1 MAATVPTRE
10 FSSVAEMQTHYAAV
24 RSRCFDRAPLV
35 KIVNELTPPESTD
48 LESALDVVTTLLVWS
63 QPVVIEREIIR
74 VLPQEDGQL
83 SAHACGRL
91 VALICDTTIS
101 KLRGES
107 RSAEIVKA
115 RQIGY
120 FVLHHHLR
128 MSMPQIGRFF
138 GGRDHTSALHGAKRV
153 KAVIASVGIA
163 LTDDVR
169 ETVCA
174 LWDAEWPRTSK

>member
-1 MAATVPTRE
+1 MKVIGE
-10 FSSVAEMQTHYAAV
+10 
-24 RSRCFDRAPLV
+24 LV
-35 KIVNELTPPESTD
+35 HHEQVDVETAS
-48 LESALDVVTTLLVWS
+48 DVVTTFLAWS
-63 QPVVIEREIIR
+63 PPVVTERAIIR
-74 VLPQEDGQL
+74 VLPQEGDQL

-101 KLRGES
+101 KLRGDS

-138 GGRDHTSALHGAKRV
+138 GGRDHTSALHGIKRV
-153 KAVIASVGIA
+153 KAVIAAVGVVI
-163 LTDDVR
+163 TDDVR
-169 ETVCA
+169 ETVCT
-174 LWDAEWPRTSK
+174 LWDADWPRASK